1 MLTLQSWRPQIRGGM
16 NLLSHLDYNVEANRG
31 DHGHDDN
38 DQDDKQWQQVTHN
51 FGCAAPFLPLWDNFE
66 KGRAIPWGQLDRVS
80 ASLRESKWV
89 DRDDHW
95 PWWQWPRWLWWQW
108 SRWPWV
114 HLLLTFLFCLRTLI
128 CRGSKDHATNIS
140 TFIMRKQY
148 FHIIEMIRFP
158 VQAQTIVT
166 LNKASSS
173 WVLWGSLVCEEWD
186 DAEKAARALVSP
198 QSKHTSTPFNR
209 SVKMSNYK

>member
-1 MLTLQSWRPQIRGGM
+1 MYCTFLTTLGPLWKGKSNTMMTIRQVLRLTQREQMGW
-16 NLLSHLDYNVEANRG
+16 G
-31 DHGHDDN
+31 DH
-38 DQDDKQWQQVTHN
+38 
-51 FGCAAPFLPLWDNFE
+51 
-66 KGRAIPWGQLDRVS
+66 
-80 ASLRESKWV
+80 

-95 PWWQWPRWLWWQW
+95 PWWQWPSLIWWQW
-108 SRWPWV
+108 SRWPWI

-128 CRGSKDHATNIS
+128 CRGSKDHAKNII
-140 TFIMRKQY
+140 TFIILICKQY
-148 FHIIEMIRFP
+148 LQTIEMTRFP

-166 LNKASSS
+166 INKTSSS